1 MVFYGFLWFLWFFMV
16 FIFFRLNAAS
26 AMNSRKEFSRLCF
39 SRRLRKTPTAASA
52 KGTNTKI
59 ILKLFKNY
67 TKIIL
72 KLKNNS
78 KKINNHNT
86 ILRSPLNCPINS

>member
-1 MVFYGFLWFLWFFMV
+1 MQTLGLFLRVRGEGGFMVFMVFMVFYGFFSFFMV

-59 ILKLFKNY
+59 ILKLY
-67 TKIIL
+67 
-72 KLKNNS
+72 
-78 KKINNHNT
+78 
-86 ILRSPLNCPINS
+86 